1 MRYQYKM
8 LSTAL
13 IESAQ
18 EMLCAITVDDDD
30 HDEYHY
36 HHHHHCKKLQIMT
49 WDPAVKDKL
58 ERLSATLRKRS
69 RAGEEIRRKTFIHH
83 HHHTHTMRGKRH
95 ASLFRKNPSYSF
107 CHSSFPPLPFCSSP
121 LKILLGKALYGVD
134 PAKLKFGTDSVHP
147 CYWATFTNVLGLR
160 ERLYF

>member
-13 IESAQ
+13 IVSAQ

-36 HHHHHCKKLQIMT
+36 HHHHYCKNLQIMT

-69 RAGEEIRRKTFIHH
+69 RAGEEMRRKTFIQCHENISNH
-83 HHHTHTMRGKRH
+83 LSCLNIELFNFLSLGVFKEKYA
-95 ASLFRKNPSYSF
+95 ASDFK
-107 CHSSFPPLPFCSSP
+107 
-121 LKILLGKALYGVD
+121 
-134 PAKLKFGTDSVHP
+134 KL
-147 CYWATFTNVLGLR
+147 
-160 ERLYF
+160 